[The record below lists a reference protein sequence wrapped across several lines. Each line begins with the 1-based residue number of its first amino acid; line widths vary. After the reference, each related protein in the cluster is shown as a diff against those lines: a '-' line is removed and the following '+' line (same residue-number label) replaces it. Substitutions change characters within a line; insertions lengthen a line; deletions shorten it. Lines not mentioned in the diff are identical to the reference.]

1 MRKVLL
7 LVFIHGFKV
16 SSRAAVS
23 HQCLLTGKGGDTT
36 FGTFP
41 EHITALVQHA
51 LPKLDIQFL
60 VYPAFETRGALEECV
75 SRFRDW

>member
-1 MRKVLL
+1 VSLQILIICQYVLTL
-7 LVFIHGFKV
+7 
-16 SSRAAVS
+16 
-23 HQCLLTGKGGDTT
+23 KGGDTT

-41 EHITALVQHA
+41 DHITALVQHA
-51 LPKLDIQFL
+51 LPKLAIQFL